1 MIILIVDFRVEVRL
15 NKWVFIYI
23 YGVIFFGDWIK
34 LVLVFNVKY
43 CKDFR
48 FNGIRVGYKVVI
60 IIDMI

>member
-48 FNGIRVGYKVVI
+48 FNGIRVGHKVVI